1 MFDPTL
7 TKVNGLFVLPF
18 ENLDDR
24 TSFSKYYVPSVELKD
39 FNILIDQKNFFDTPI
54 KNKKEADEQIIEM
67 TRYSD
72 HTTDNLLDYEY
83 H

>member
-7 TKVNGLFVLPF
+7 TKVIRLFVLPF

-24 TSFSKYYVPSVELKD
+24 TSFSKYYVSSIELKD
-39 FNILIDQKNFFDTPI
+39 FNILIDQNNFFDTPI
-54 KNKKEADEQIIEM
+54 KNEKEAYEQIIEM
-67 TRYSD
+67 TRYND